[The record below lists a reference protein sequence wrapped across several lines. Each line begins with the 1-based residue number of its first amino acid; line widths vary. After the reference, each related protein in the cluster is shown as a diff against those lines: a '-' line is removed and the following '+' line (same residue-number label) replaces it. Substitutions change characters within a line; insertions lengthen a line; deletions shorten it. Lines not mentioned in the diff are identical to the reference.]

1 MEAGGSYFRNG
12 RNVGD
17 VMWAMGLSWEDTV
30 GPMLDESE
38 HLPVER
44 ARELVSVIEARP
56 FTKEYLTRFY
66 LEHMTGDTDPHPLQR
81 AAQRLL
87 FGHVP
92 AITMVSFEVW
102 APTVQRKREMLLAIL
117 NKSIELNEPL
127 LVLL

>member
-1 MEAGGSYFRNG
+1 VLPIHAS
-12 RNVGD
+12 VHI
-17 VMWAMGLSWEDTV
+17 L
-30 GPMLDESE
+30 

-44 ARELVSVIEARP
+44 ACELVGIIEARP
-56 FTKEYLTRFY
+56 FSKEYLTHFY
-66 LEHMTGDTDPHPLQR
+66 LEYMTSGTDPHPVQR
-81 AAQRLL
+81 AVQRAL
-87 FGHVP
+87 FGDNP